1 MKESIPDTKVNAKT
15 LRHYMLDALKDQ
27 QGNQCVELR
36 KLIGNDIREIARGQI
51 MLAFMGHGFYCILLS
66 ER

>member
-1 MKESIPDTKVNAKT
+1 
-15 LRHYMLDALKDQ
+15 MLDALKDQ